1 MVTLDKGKVGG
12 GEAAAAFDVQE
23 RPNVAAK
30 NQGAALAETNEAVSA
45 NGMSARGW
53 DGNVKAAAAPAELCV
68 EKPAETDEAA
78 AHREQ
83 IAVSEVSF
91 TQRQA
96 RDQETFGNDSDGITN

>member
-23 RPNVAAK
+23 RPNGAAK
-30 NQGAALAETNEAVSA
+30 NEGAA
-45 NGMSARGW
+45 
-53 DGNVKAAAAPAELCV
+53 
-68 EKPAETDEAA
+68 PAETDEGAA
-78 AHREQ
+78 RGEQ

-96 RDQETFGNDSDGITN
+96 RDQETFGND